1 MHHSNI
7 EVVNQHENVGSPVGS
22 SNTNVVQ
29 LAVQSEA
36 HFAELINAVSSHT
49 RQGVTVAVSG
59 TGLWSSCI
67 GNRRCGP
74 MLKRRMWSNLVVD
87 VSKLVK
93 QYLKFLEVG
102 RCG

>member
-7 EVVNQHENVGSPVGS
+7 EVVNQHEDVGSPVGS

-29 LAVQSEA
+29 LAVEPKA
-36 HFAELINAVSSHT
+36 HFAKLVNAVSSHT

-59 TGLWSSCI
+59 TGLRSSCI

-74 MLKRRMWSNLVVD
+74 MLKRRMWSNLVVN
-87 VSKLVK
+87 VSKLVE
-93 QYLKFLEVG
+93 QHLEFVERRG
-102 RCG
+102 GG